1 MLFLAKRSIL
11 FQHFIR
17 VMTQLFFHCDYRC
30 VQIGDLALK
39 LGFLAFQRQNAIAE
53 LVLEITKQG
62 VDEYVFFQNFCR
74 FVDQFFHSRLLN
86 SAIHQAIDLRKPRLQ
101 FFFYRVQTCTEL
113 FLFLLKLRDFF
124 MKALV
129 LS

>member
-1 MLFLAKRSIL
+1 
-11 FQHFIR
+11 
-17 VMTQLFFHCDYRC
+17 MTQLFFHCDYRR
-30 VQIGDLALK
+30 VQIGDLVLK

-101 FFFYRVQTCTEL
+101 FFFYRVQTRTEL
-113 FLFLLKLRDFF
+113 LLFLLKLRDFF
-124 MKALV
+124 MKALI